1 MYRYSVQICTKFTFT
16 YFKSYNYTWTILSYG
31 ENHLYYIYI
40 YHFIS
45 LRKAQKP
52 LHKTLAV
59 ARVLLSREKQIPI
72 WLKKTKQ
79 NVVKPLKRTWY
90 VGVFYN
96 ISGVCKN
103 PEPFQM
109 VFPDVFFFPLI
120 VFPSAG
126 FTPWAKNSHER
137 GKGKG
142 KGKGKEKENNRER
155 KGKRK
160 EKERR
165 NQTKKERKKERKKDR
180 KKDRKKERR
189 RERKSK
195 GRHRKKE
202 RERKREK
209 RPCLTRTIFDAK
221 SYRFRYRF
229 VVVRE
234 SCMCSF
240 FSGNHQK
247 RSVATT
253 CQAARAPSLC
263 KICAIMTA
271 NTETKNQ
278 KH

>member
-1 MYRYSVQICTKFTFT
+1 
-16 YFKSYNYTWTILSYG
+16 
-31 ENHLYYIYI
+31 
-40 YHFIS
+40 
-45 LRKAQKP
+45 
-52 LHKTLAV
+52 
-59 ARVLLSREKQIPI
+59 
-72 WLKKTKQ
+72 
-79 NVVKPLKRTWY
+79 
-90 VGVFYN
+90 
-96 ISGVCKN
+96 
-103 PEPFQM
+103 M
-109 VFPDVFFFPLI
+109 VFPDVFFFLLRI

-126 FTPWAKNSHER
+126 FTPWSKNSHER

-142 KGKGKEKENNRER
+142 KGKGKEKIGKGKGNERKRNGEIKRKR
-155 KGKRK
+155 KGKRTGKRKGEGKGKVKEDTGKRKGRGK
-160 EKERR
+160 EK
-165 NQTKKERKKERKKDR
+165 
-180 KKDRKKERR
+180 
-189 RERKSK
+189 
-195 GRHRKKE
+195 
-202 RERKREK
+202 K

-271 NTETKNQ
+271 NTERKNQ